1 MTRRPRIDTGALGII
16 TLVLP
21 DAAAT
26 RRFLAALA
34 TNRPDRY
41 EGLQAWSGG
50 EFVIE
55 SGAAVAVGLDG
66 EAMDMEPPLRFSIR
80 PHALRVRLA
89 PNAIGFSPAAR
100 TSSARDVLPNLWNVA
115 LAAPSPSVAE
125 AAASRG

>member
-21 DAAAT
+21 DAAA

-41 EGLQAWSGG
+41 EGLQTWSGG
-50 EFVIE
+50 EFVID

-80 PHALRVRLA
+80 PHAVRVRLA
-89 PNAIGFSPAAR
+89 PDAIGFSPAAR
-100 TSSARDVLPNLWNVA
+100 TSRARDFLPNLWNVA
-115 LAAPSPSVAE
+115 LGRPVAV
-125 AAASRG
+125 GG